1 MAERDL
7 LVRGVSM
14 DSLASVGLLEV
25 ILAEG
30 LAPQVVE
37 G

>member
-25 ILAEG
+25 ILTEG
-30 LAPQVVE
+30 
-37 G
+37 